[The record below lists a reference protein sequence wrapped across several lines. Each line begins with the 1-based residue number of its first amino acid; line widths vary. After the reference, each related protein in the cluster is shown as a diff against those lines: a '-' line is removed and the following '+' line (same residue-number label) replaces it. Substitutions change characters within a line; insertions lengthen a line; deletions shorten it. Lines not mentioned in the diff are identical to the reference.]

1 MAGSRDKKLFEYL
14 TQFVTDEK
22 IEIFRKVLNQRTRH
36 ITVVLEDIYQPHNAS
51 AVLRSCD
58 GFGIQDVHIIENRN
72 YFEVNKGVTIGSDKW
87 LTINRY
93 HQLKVN
99 NSALC
104 MNRLRNEGYRIIA
117 TTPHKNDYD
126 LPDLP
131 ISEKVAVF
139 FGAEKEGLSQY
150 VLDEAD
156 DYVKIP
162 MYGFSESF
170 NISVSVALTL
180 YDLTS
185 RLRKLNLN
193 WQLNEKEKFDLLLEW
208 VKKSIRRSDLIEQKF
223 NEHSN

>member
-1 MAGSRDKKLFEYL
+1 
-14 TQFVTDEK
+14 VTEEK
-22 IEIFRKVLNQRTRH
+22 IEIFRHVLNQRTRH

-72 YFEVNKGVTIGSDKW
+72 YFEVSKGVTIGSDKW
-87 LTINRY
+87 LTIKRY
-93 HQLKVN
+93 NQLKIN

-104 MNRLRNEGYRIIA
+104 MNRLRDEGYRIIA
-117 TTPHKNDYD
+117 TTPHENDYD
-126 LPDLP
+126 LPDLA
-131 ISEKVAVF
+131 ITDKTAVF

-150 VLDEAD
+150 ILDEAD

-185 RLRKLNLN
+185 RLRKSNLN
-193 WQLNEKEKFDLLLEW
+193 WQLNEKEKFDLMLEW

-223 NEHSN
+223 NEQSN